1 LLHNIK
7 IAVKGSAIYSIGNMS
22 LKLMGLILLPLFVQ
36 RLSLSEYGILGILEV
51 TVQILVS
58 TFGLG
63 IWYALERWYWDKDYL
78 NKQKSMY
85 FTVLAFSFVI
95 ALFLFFSVSGASI
108 PLSEFLFD
116 SSDYSYVLV
125 LMSVIAGLEL
135 MAQSPAML
143 LRLKTKSLIFTLSF
157 TLKLIITLA
166 FTLYFLIFKGKKID
180 GIFEAQ
186 LIGEIF
192 YFLILMLSCIKDIQF
207 KFEFGILKDMVVY
220 RLPLVF
226 SSVFIVL
233 LSFTDRYALKFL
245 SNLSDVGVYSL
256 GYKLANTIKVIL
268 ISSAWFAI
276 SPMIYKMM
284 DKPDNKRFYSKI
296 MTYFTFGVVIFV
308 IGLSIYGKEII
319 YLFASKPEYRLAYK
333 IVPIISFAI
342 LFGMLKDVAFIGLN
356 INRKTKIM
364 ASLITII
371 AILNLGLNI
380 LFIPY
385 FQSIGAAMATLISQ
399 IIFFLL
405 VLKYSQKTYYIPY
418 EFKKVGTMILIGL
431 VLVITGN
438 LFNRMYLPFRLVLK
452 LAIIFSFPI
461 ILYLF
466 NFYEK
471 IELDRLRGAWRKW
484 RNPAKWKENL
494 KKMKDPGI
502 SKK

>member
-1 LLHNIK
+1 MLHNIK

-22 LKLMGLILLPLFVQ
+22 LKLMGLILFPLFVQ
-36 RLSLSEYGILGILEV
+36 KLSLSEYGILGMLEV

-63 IWYALERWYWDKDYL
+63 IWYAFERWYWDKDYF

-85 FTVLAFSFVI
+85 FTVLAFSFII

-108 PLSEFLFD
+108 PLSELLFD
-116 SSDYSYVLV
+116 SSSYSYVLV

-135 MAQSPAML
+135 MAQNSAML
-143 LRLKTKSLIFTLSF
+143 LRLKIKPFIFTFSF
-157 TLKLIITLA
+157 TSKLIITLA
-166 FTLYFLIFKGKKID
+166 FTLYFLIVKGKKID
-180 GIFEAQ
+180 GIYEAQ

-226 SSVFIVL
+226 SSVFIVM

-245 SNLSDVGVYSL
+245 SNLSDVGIYSL
-256 GYKLANTIKVIL
+256 GYKIANTIKVIL
-268 ISSAWFAI
+268 ISSTWFAV

-284 DKPDNKRFYSKI
+284 DKPENKRFYSKI
-296 MTYFTFGVVIFV
+296 MTYFTFGVIIFI

-333 IVPIISFAI
+333 IVPVISFAI

-356 INRKTKIM
+356 ITRKTKIM
-364 ASLITII
+364 ASLIIII

-405 VLKYSQKTYYIPY
+405 VLKYSQKKYYIPY
-418 EFKKVGTMILIGL
+418 EFKKVGVMIVLGL
-431 VLVITGN
+431 VLVVIGN
-438 LFNRMYLPFRLVLK
+438 LFNHIYLPLRMVLK
-452 LAIIFSFPI
+452 LVIIVSFPI
-461 ILYLF
+461 ILYFF
-466 NFYEK
+466 NFYEE
-471 IELDRLRGAWRKW
+471 IELNRIKGAWDKWKNPLNW
-484 RNPAKWKENL
+484 RNNVKNL
-494 KKMKDPGI
+494 K
-502 SKK
+502 S

>member
-1 LLHNIK
+1 
-7 IAVKGSAIYSIGNMS
+7 
-22 LKLMGLILLPLFVQ
+22 MGLILFPLFVQ
-36 RLSLSEYGILGILEV
+36 KLSLSEYGILGMLEV

-63 IWYALERWYWDKDYL
+63 IWYAFERWYWDKDYF

-85 FTVLAFSFVI
+85 FTVLAFSFII

-108 PLSEFLFD
+108 PLSELLFD
-116 SSDYSYVLV
+116 SSSYSYVLV

-135 MAQSPAML
+135 MAQNSAML
-143 LRLKTKSLIFTLSF
+143 LRLKIKPFIFTFSF
-157 TLKLIITLA
+157 TSKLIITLA
-166 FTLYFLIFKGKKID
+166 FTLYFLIVKGKKID
-180 GIFEAQ
+180 GIYEAQ

-226 SSVFIVL
+226 SSVFIVM

-245 SNLSDVGVYSL
+245 SNLSDVGIYSL
-256 GYKLANTIKVIL
+256 GYKIANTIKVIL
-268 ISSAWFAI
+268 ISSTWFAV

-284 DKPDNKRFYSKI
+284 DKPENKRFYSKI
-296 MTYFTFGVVIFV
+296 MTYFTFGVIIFI

-333 IVPIISFAI
+333 IVPVISFAI

-356 INRKTKIM
+356 ITRKTKIM
-364 ASLITII
+364 ASLIIII

-405 VLKYSQKTYYIPY
+405 VLKYSQKKYYIPY
-418 EFKKVGTMILIGL
+418 EFKKVGVMIVLGL
-431 VLVITGN
+431 VLVVIGN
-438 LFNRMYLPFRLVLK
+438 LFNHIYLPLRMVLK
-452 LAIIFSFPI
+452 LVIIVSFPI
-461 ILYLF
+461 ILYFF
-466 NFYEK
+466 NFYEE
-471 IELDRLRGAWRKW
+471 IELNRIKGAWDKWKNPLNW
-484 RNPAKWKENL
+484 RNNVKNL
-494 KKMKDPGI
+494 K
-502 SKK
+502 S

>member
-1 LLHNIK
+1 MLHNIK
-7 IAVKGSAIYSIGNMS
+7 TTIKGSAIYSIGNMS

-36 RLSLSEYGILGILEV
+36 KLSLSEYGILGILEV
-51 TVQILVS
+51 TVQILIS

-63 IWYALERWYWDKDYL
+63 IWYAFERWYWDKDYL

-85 FTVLAFSFVI
+85 FTILAFSFII
-95 ALFLFFSVSGASI
+95 ALFLFFSVSGTSI
-108 PLSEFLFD
+108 PLSELLFD
-116 SSDYSYVLV
+116 NSSYSYVLV

-143 LRLKTKSLIFTLSF
+143 LRLKTKSLVFTLSF

-166 FTLYFLIFKGKKID
+166 FTLYFLIVKGKKID
-180 GIFEAQ
+180 GIYEAQ

-207 KFEFGILKDMVVY
+207 KFEFRILKDMVVY

-226 SSVFIVL
+226 SSVFIVM

-268 ISSAWFAI
+268 ISSVWFAVR
-276 SPMIYKMM
+276 PMIYKMM
-284 DKPDNKRFYSKI
+284 DKPENKRFYSKI
-296 MTYFTFGVVIFV
+296 MTYFTFGVIIFV
-308 IGLSIYGKEII
+308 LGLSIYGKEII
-319 YLFASKPEYRLAYK
+319 YLFAGKPEYRLAYK
-333 IVPIISFAI
+333 IVPVISFAI
-342 LFGMLKDVAFIGLN
+342 LFGMLKDVAFIGLD
-356 INRKTKIM
+356 ITRKTKIM
-364 ASLITII
+364 ASLIIII

-385 FQSIGAAMATLISQ
+385 FKSVGAAMATLISQ

-405 VLKYSQKTYYIPY
+405 VLKYSQNIYYIPY
-418 EFKKVGTMILIGL
+418 ELKKVGTMILLGL
-431 VLVITGN
+431 VLVIIGN
-438 LFNRMYLPFRLVLK
+438 LFNQMYLPLRLVLK

-471 IELDRLRGAWRKW
+471 IELDRLGGAWRKW

-494 KKMKDPGI
+494 KKMNDTGL
-502 SKK
+502 SK